1 MTENTEHTLPG
12 VDIAEDLRESL
23 DNLIR
28 QSLSKKYTSFSSQN
42 QIPTGNAYQSVQLR
56 DKVYGGFRTLRSTV
70 LAGLELEG
78 AKVLDLGCNLGEL
91 SRLARKEGAALVD
104 GFEYDSFF
112 VQIGQAVNALN
123 GVSRVSFYQRDVTDP
138 SIFIE
143 PYDIIFSFSVFAYTQ
158 KVLPQIAQN
167 CRRFFVLETHKVTES
182 WPKEYIDKVTD
193 HFPYYC
199 IVKRT
204 DWGQSLDDGARL
216 LLVYAHEQSEITN
229 FLARRDRDLG
239 HDEDDLRYL
248 NINES
253 DAGFLRKFRAWL
265 AEVPVDN
272 VFALENR
279 VIQELASLGDLTSRP
294 EYKSGASGL
303 IYWLTY
309 LQGFFQ
315 YYNKGAID
323 GSNAYIQYL
332 RQACGDL
339 DIDPFMTALV
349 ESNDEELY
357 TRIQRRFDDTRNAIT
372 GEVPAPVLIF
382 NAMPEN
388 TVLPSTLVDSQ
399 TGTRLSY
406 SHQDG
411 YHRYFS
417 CLIGGIDRIPYR
429 MVWHPQGPN
438 FKDLA
443 EKSPGLEEQ
452 MFAALV
458 TGLFPN
464 HSAEPETT
472 NQELSNVA

>member
-1 MTENTEHTLPG
+1 MTEKTEHALPG

-28 QSLSKKYTSFSSQN
+28 QSLAQKYTSFSSQN

-56 DKVYGGFRTLRSTV
+56 DKVYSGFRTLRSSV
-70 LAGLELEG
+70 LAGLKLNG

-123 GVSRVSFYQRDVTDP
+123 GISRVSLYQRDVTDP

-167 CRRFFVLETHKVTES
+167 CRRLFVLETHKVTEN
-182 WPKEYIDKVTD
+182 WPQEYIDKVTG

-216 LLVYAHEQSEITN
+216 LLVYAHEKSEISN
-229 FLARRDRDLG
+229 YLARRDRALG

-248 NINES
+248 DVAKS
-253 DAGFLRKFRAWL
+253 DPDFLRVFSEWMT
-265 AEVPVDN
+265 EVPVNN
-272 VFALENR
+272 VFALEKL
-279 VIQELASLGDLTSRP
+279 VIQKLATLGELTSLP
-294 EYKSGASGL
+294 DYKSGASGL
-303 IYWLTY
+303 VYWLTY
-309 LQGFFQ
+309 LHGFFQ
-315 YYNKGAID
+315 YYNKGSVD
-323 GSNAYIQYL
+323 SSNTYIQYL

-339 DIDPFMTALV
+339 DFDPFMTALV
-349 ESNDEELY
+349 DSNDEELY
-357 TRIQRRFDDTRNAIT
+357 TRVQRRFDDTRDAIA
-372 GEVPAPVLIF
+372 GKPVAPVLVF
-382 NAMPEN
+382 NTMPEN
-388 TVLPSTLVDSQ
+388 DALPSSLVDSE

-417 CLIGGIDRIPYR
+417 CLMGGMDRIPYR
-429 MVWHPQGPN
+429 MVWHPQGQD
-438 FKDLA
+438 FKRLA

-458 TGLFPN
+458 TGLFPKGE
-464 HSAEPETT
+464 AELENAKPA
-472 NQELSNVA
+472 LSDVA